1 VPSQLVETA
10 DEIDEAWLEDVVT
23 LGLTSGA
30 SAPEVLVDDVCDWFR
45 ARGVTEIREVRPA
58 NENVFFRLPVEVR
71 RSAA

>member
-1 VPSQLVETA
+1 
-10 DEIDEAWLEDVVT
+10 VT

-58 NENVFFRLPVEVR
+58 SENVFFRLPVEVR